1 MDTTDRPDK
10 TLPAKRSVPTARV
23 AVPEFA
29 EPAAHAGAS
38 RDFSFRLVWRA
49 FRRHWWQALLL
60 WAVGSVGL
68 VALAYYRIKP
78 TYDASSQIKIEN
90 TSYSIL
96 TDKNIFTPV
105 DFGQYMETLV
115 SNITSPTVIG
125 TALTMNPRLADLP
138 MLRGSSEPEM
148 IIRKSLRVGIVPRT
162 QLIQV
167 SLSSK
172 NPGEAAEIVN
182 AVVKTFVKL
191 AEDLYDASTQEQIK
205 RLKGERDKQELEVKR
220 QRTLIEGLTKT
231 IDVAAL
237 DRAKDRNVAS
247 LETYRQLQEERTRV
261 EIMRIQAEGKL
272 NQLRNEKLAPVQ
284 PRDDGQLRDAI
295 TQLFYEDPQVAEL
308 QREREKAEARL
319 AEARRLTRI
328 PTDPS
333 MVRAADQK
341 AALDK
346 KIDELWKRLEP
357 RLRWQLTSTP
367 VDQSHERM
375 ILEAE
380 SNLSALKIQEEALAN
395 RLDTVRIENR
405 AAESEALQ
413 LEFMRQDLVSANN
426 VLERVQSAL
435 DQLEF
440 DARSPVARVELNFE
454 ATPSILPDGNLR
466 TQVMIAGPVVFG
478 LFILVSLLMLERW
491 GARVGDPDE
500 LSSRMKLKV
509 IGVVPPLPQ
518 IRPQIAQGEG
528 ATALAA
534 TSDMKA
540 QRQLDEFVQS
550 LDHLRVALCARRD
563 PWGRDRHCVLVTSA
577 CGSEGKT
584 TLAAQLAERCVNAG
598 QMTLLIDAD
607 LRNPTLSRM
616 LDAQDNP
623 GLINVLRGEVMA
635 EDVVMVIGD
644 AGGFHLIPAGNPRM
658 DPSRLLASD
667 RLAKL
672 LAQARESFDMIIVD
686 VPPVLPVPDALTIGK
701 LTDGAVLVVRYD
713 TSRFP
718 LVERA
723 HSRLTHV
730 GVPILGAVL
739 NGVRSMESSYG
750 GYYAYG
756 SYGSTYYGS
765 EESAAAS
772 SGKGSSSGSRD
783 D

>member
-10 TLPAKRSVPTARV
+10 MLPARRPVPTVRA

-29 EPAAHAGAS
+29 EPPTSGGAT

-49 FRRHWWQALLL
+49 FRRHWWQAMLL
-60 WAVGSVGL
+60 WTIGSVSL
-68 VALAYYRIKP
+68 VVLAYYRIKP
-78 TYDASSQIKIEN
+78 TFDAFSRIKVEN

-96 TDKNIFTPV
+96 TEKNIFAPV

-125 TALTMNPRLADLP
+125 TALSKHPELADLP
-138 MLRGSSEPEM
+138 LLRGSSEPEM
-148 IIRKSLRVGIVPRT
+148 VIRKGLRVGIVART
-162 QLIQV
+162 ALIEV
-167 SLSSK
+167 ALSSK
-172 NPGEAAEIVN
+172 NPGEAAMIVN
-182 AVVKTFVKL
+182 AVVETFLKL
-191 AEDLYDASTQEQIK
+191 AEDLYDAATQEQIK
-205 RLKGERDKQELEVKR
+205 RLKGERDKQEAEVKR
-220 QRTLIEGLTKT
+220 QRTQIEGLTKT

-237 DRAKDRNVAS
+237 DRVKDRNVAS
-247 LETYRQLQEERTRV
+247 LETYGQLQMERTRV
-261 EIMRIQAEGKL
+261 EIMRIQAEGRL
-272 NQLRNEKLAPVQ
+272 NQLRNEKLSPIA
-284 PRDDGQLRDAI
+284 PRDETQLRDAI
-295 TQLFYEDPQVAEL
+295 TQLFYEDPRVASL
-308 QREREKAEARL
+308 QAEREKAEIRL
-319 AEARRLTRI
+319 NEAKRVSKSLS
-328 PTDPS
+328 DPAQ
-333 MVRAADQK
+333 VRATEMK

-346 KIDELWKRLEP
+346 KIDELWKKLEP
-357 RLRWQLTSTP
+357 RLRWQLAATP
-367 VDQSHERM
+367 VDQSQERL
-375 ILEAE
+375 IQEAE

-395 RLDTVRIENR
+395 RLDSVRVENR

-413 LEFMRQDLVSANN
+413 LEFLRQDLLSANN
-426 VLERVQSAL
+426 VLERVQAAL
-435 DQLEF
+435 NQLEF
-440 DARSPVARVELNFE
+440 DARSPVARVELSFK

-466 TQVMIAGPVVFG
+466 TQVMLAGPALFG
-478 LFILVSLLMLERW
+478 LFILFSLLMIERW

-518 IRPQIAQGEG
+518 IKPQIAQAEG
-528 ATALAA
+528 ALTSP
-534 TSDMKA
+534 SDMKA

-550 LDHLRVALCARRD
+550 LDHLRVALCARKD
-563 PWGRDRHCVLVTSA
+563 PWGRDRHCVLITSA

-723 HSRLTHV
+723 HGRLTHV

-765 EESAAAS
+765 EESAAAP
-772 SGKGSSSGSRD
+772 SGKGSSSGSVD